1 MTWRRCLLEADVLV
15 LGLNGGA
22 AAVLG
27 DPVFANLDIA
37 RPGRVIMLPEVS
49 RTAAAMTFGSA
60 LNLQAALT
68 ETVPR
73 LAAALDGDPAMVV
86 TSAT

>member
-1 MTWRRCLLEADVLV
+1 LLEADVLV

-60 LNLQAALT
+60 LNLRQ
-68 ETVPR
+68 R
-73 LAAALDGDPAMVV
+73 SRRRCPAWPPHW
-86 TSAT
+86 TATRPWW